1 MNDHKYIYEFYIVP
15 ENAEI
20 AKVRYPVVYESD
32 KEIVFVRGQGQ
43 TKTITKPS
51 YPYQNSEFYSNM
63 DIDTLSKLFNNKDSS
78 RHIYTTKYLDNVFD
92 GKKLYFKLNSTEI
105 LMKLDGY
112 MSRAN
117 HFRNLYL
124 AELKKYN
131 DLKNI
136 LTDKGLIKEDE
147 DGNIKVV

>member
-1 MNDHKYIYEFYIVP
+1 MLLN
-15 ENAEI
+15 
-20 AKVRYPVVYESD
+20 
-32 KEIVFVRGQGQ
+32 
-43 TKTITKPS
+43 
-51 YPYQNSEFYSNM
+51 
-63 DIDTLSKLFNNKDSS
+63 LFSNKDSS
-78 RHIYTTKYLDNVFD
+78 RHIYTTKYVDNVFD
-92 GKKLYFKLNSTEI
+92 GKKLYFKLNSAEV

>member
-51 YPYQNSEFYSNM
+51 YPYQNSEFYSDINM
-63 DIDTLSKLFNNKDSS
+63 DILLNLFNNKDSS
-78 RHIYTTKYLDNVFD
+78 RHIYTTKYVDNVFD
-92 GKKLYFKLNSTEI
+92 GKKLYFKLNSTEV

-131 DLKNI
+131 DLKNTLI
-136 LTDKGLIKEDE
+136 DKGLIKEGE

>member
-1 MNDHKYIYEFYIVP
+1 MKKKSILLLLN
-15 ENAEI
+15 
-20 AKVRYPVVYESD
+20 
-32 KEIVFVRGQGQ
+32 
-43 TKTITKPS
+43 
-51 YPYQNSEFYSNM
+51 
-63 DIDTLSKLFNNKDSS
+63 LFNNKDSS
-78 RHIYTTKYLDNVFD
+78 RHIYTTKYVDNVFD
-92 GKKLYFKLNSTEI
+92 GKKLYFKLNSTEV

-136 LTDKGLIKEDE
+136 LIDKELIREDE

>member
-1 MNDHKYIYEFYIVP
+1 
-15 ENAEI
+15 
-20 AKVRYPVVYESD
+20 
-32 KEIVFVRGQGQ
+32 
-43 TKTITKPS
+43 
-51 YPYQNSEFYSNM
+51 
-63 DIDTLSKLFNNKDSS
+63 
-78 RHIYTTKYLDNVFD
+78 
-92 GKKLYFKLNSTEI
+92 
-105 LMKLDGY
+105 MKLDGY

-136 LTDKGLIKEDE
+136 LIDKELIREDE